1 MLKTKWSKFPCG
13 SGLRSGIAEA
23 VAQATTAVCG
33 FDPWPANFD
42 VPQVPPPD
50 KKKNEL
56 VHTFVETQ
64 PSTLNMCPFFFLK
77 IFSFFGSANMCRFYV
92 WPRS

>member
-50 KKKNEL
+50 KKK
-56 VHTFVETQ
+56 
-64 PSTLNMCPFFFLK
+64 K
-77 IFSFFGSANMCRFYV
+77 
-92 WPRS
+92 